1 MQRISEVAQ
10 IMIQLENAY
19 QPPQFG
25 APVLMTEIN
34 VVKDG
39 ENKPIY
45 QPSFITKIAVP
56 SDITDE
62 LVAVLNERLA
72 AIGLTVARKTT

>member
-1 MQRISEVAQ
+1 MQRISQVAQ

-39 ENKPIY
+39 ENKPVY

-56 SDITDE
+56 ADITDE
-62 LVAVLNERLA
+62 LVAAINERFS
-72 AIGLTVARKTT
+72 AIGLEVKRKA